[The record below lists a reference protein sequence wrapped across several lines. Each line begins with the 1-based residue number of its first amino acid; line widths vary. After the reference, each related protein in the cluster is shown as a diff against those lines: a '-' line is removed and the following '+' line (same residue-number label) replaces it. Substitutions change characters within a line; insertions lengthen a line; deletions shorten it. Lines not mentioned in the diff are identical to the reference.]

1 MGTIEGGRKAAA
13 TNKMRYG
20 VEFYRTIGKMGGV
33 KSRGGGFAYNR
44 DLAREAG
51 RVGGL
56 LSKRRFTEEQKAK
69 LSTAR
74 ARLWQEQQKQKQ
86 AA

>member
-1 MGTIEGGRKAAA
+1 MGTVEGGKKAAA

-33 KSRGGGFAYNR
+33 KSRGGGFAYDR
-44 DLAREAG
+44 EVAREAG
-51 RVGGL
+51 RKGGRNG
-56 LSKRRFTEEQKAK
+56 KRVWTAEQKAEFGRK
-69 LSTAR
+69 RSEA
-74 ARLWQEQQKQKQ
+74 WQREKQ

>member
-1 MGTIEGGRKAAA
+1 MGTVEGGKKAAA

-20 VEFYRTIGKMGGV
+20 VEFYRTIGKVGGI
-33 KSRGGGFAYNR
+33 KSRGGGFAANR

-51 RVGGL
+51 RIGGRNG
-56 LSKRRFTEEQKAK
+56 KRHWTAEQKAEFGRR
-69 LSTAR
+69 R
-74 ARLWQEQQKQKQ
+74 AAAWQRQKQ